1 MTRNRW
7 RVPAAVLLASVLV
20 ACTAFEDRQ
29 DEIDS
34 ITAAMRSVPGV
45 TRAEPT
51 YVNSTSLGA
60 TFTLAVEV
68 RHAIS
73 PELLEQAGGRF
84 VVEVDD
90 HGFPEYIVSLK
101 VQTASVDRA
110 EGSSGASFRLTDNRL
125 GRNPVSADDVAGD
138 LRLWAEAMQFPGVVS
153 VQLSRPAEPASEPGV
168 NDRLLDVRVADRE
181 AGARLQARFPQTS
194 GHWQLA
200 TSPPG

>member
-1 MTRNRW
+1 MTRTWW
-7 RVPAAVLLASVLV
+7 RAPVPVLLASVLV

-60 TFTLAVEV
+60 SFGLKVEV
-68 RHAIS
+68 DKAIS
-73 PELLEQAGGRF
+73 PERLETAGGRF

-90 HGFPEYIVSLK
+90 REFPEYIVTLDVSTSR
-101 VQTASVDRA
+101 QGPR
-110 EGSSGASFRLTDNRL
+110 SGGGTASFRLTD
-125 GRNPVSADDVAGD
+125 GAMKRNPVTADEVAGD
-138 LRLWAEAMQFPGVVS
+138 LRLWAEAMQFPGVRSVS
-153 VQLSRPAEPASEPGV
+153 LSRPADASREAGV
-168 NDRLLDVRVADRE
+168 SDRRLDVYVSDPDT
-181 AGARLQARFPQTS
+181 GARLQARFPETS

-200 TSPPG
+200 APPPG

>member
-1 MTRNRW
+1 
-7 RVPAAVLLASVLV
+7 VIVLLAAALA

-73 PELLEQAGGRF
+73 AERLEQAGGRF

-101 VQTASVDRA
+101 VQTAWVDRA

-125 GRNPVSADDVAGD
+125 GRNPVSAEDVAGD
-138 LRLWAEAMQFPGVVS
+138 LRLWAQAMQFPGVVS
-153 VQLSRPAEPASEPGV
+153 VHLSRPAESASEPGV
-168 NDRLLDVRVADRE
+168 NDRRLDIRVADRE
-181 AGARLQARFPQTS
+181 AGERLAARFPETS

-200 TSPPG
+200 APPPG

>member
-1 MTRNRW
+1 MTWTRW
-7 RVPAAVLLASVLV
+7 RVPVAVLLASVLA

-45 TRAEPT
+45 ARAEPT

-73 PELLEQAGGRF
+73 AESLEQAGGRF

-153 VQLSRPAEPASEPGV
+153 VQLSRPAESASEPGV
-168 NDRLLDVRVADRE
+168 NDRRLDIRVADRE
-181 AGARLQARFPQTS
+181 AGERLAARFPETS
-194 GHWQLA
+194 RHWRVEA
-200 TSPPG
+200 RPAG